1 MHEFAK
7 IYGWDLD
14 YIENLSLEKIQILIE
29 CINIERERQRTSIRL
44 AKMKG
49 RMKR

>member
-7 IYGWDLD
+7 LYGWDLD
-14 YIENLSLEKIQILIE
+14 YIENLPLEKVRILVE
-29 CINIERERQRTSIRL
+29 CINIERERERTNIRL
-44 AKMKG
+44 AKMRG